1 MKILGIFLKL
11 MFVAMCIWIFIF
23 EAIWILVSVSNAQS
37 IKQQVNHRP
46 VRVRKELSAQDFYLF
61 ETSKIL
67 DEVNN
72 YIGQSKE
79 NISVI
84 FVGDL
89 MLSRGVNDRMRS
101 YNNYFYPFQELEG
114 FLNNADLT
122 FGNLESP
129 ILHGNYV
136 PVNSFSF
143 DAHPETANSMAKA
156 GFDVLSMANNHAG
169 NMGQAG
175 FLKSFEKL
183 NENGMYYVGAA
194 KKKSDLDQQGV
205 ITEVEGVKIGWLA
218 YAYGPSHYG
227 TDGDYPGMALMDIEK
242 MKQDV
247 ERLKKQTDHV
257 FVSMH
262 AGTEYTEN
270 ISSQQRNFAQAAI
283 DQGASLVIGH
293 HPHVV
298 QRIERYNNGFIM
310 FSLGNFVFDQMWS
323 QDTRRSLATK
333 IYLDKEDINRF
344 EYYPLKIYDYSQPR
358 LAEGSDRKN
367 IYNRLRT
374 ELNFEKAIFVNDN
387 KIEFT
392 DIAAQGLA
400 EQIEEK
406 VLAADINENKVPE
419 YIYQR
424 ENKLYIIENNAL
436 VWQSFPDWNVKKVF
450 LADANA
456 DNKTDINIILDKE
469 DGNHWFIYGWRRDSW
484 QPYWDS
490 SEIFPAI
497 IDIEEISPGKFLI
510 LEKENNKNNLTV
522 WQWEEWGHKLVDEV
536 KDVQIEKINRVG
548 NGLFFIK

>member
-1 MKILGIFLKL
+1 MKILGIFLKA
-11 MFVAMCIWIFIF
+11 MFVAMCVWIFVF
-23 EAIWILVSVSNAQS
+23 EAIWILVSVSKAQPNVYQE
-37 IKQQVNHRP
+37 KQRP
-46 VRVRKELSAQDFYLF
+46 VCARKDLSAQDFYLF
-61 ETSKIL
+61 ETSAIL

-72 YIGQSKE
+72 FIGQSKK

-84 FVGDL
+84 FVGDI
-89 MLSRGVNDRMRS
+89 MLSRDVNDRMRA
-101 YNNYFYPFQELEG
+101 YNDYFYPFLELEG

-129 ILHGNYV
+129 ILYGNYV

-143 DAHPETANSMAKA
+143 DAHPETAKSMAKA

-175 FLKSFEKL
+175 FLKSFEKI
-183 NENGMYYVGAA
+183 NENGMYYTGAA
-194 KKKSDLDQQGV
+194 KKRSDLDQQGV
-205 ITEVEGVKIGWLA
+205 ITEVEGIKIGWLA

-242 MKQDV
+242 MKKDV
-247 ERLKKQTDHV
+247 ERLKKETNHV

-270 ISSQQRNFAQAAI
+270 ISGQQRDFAQAAI
-283 DQGASLVIGH
+283 DQGASMVIGH

-298 QRIERYNNGFIM
+298 QRVERYNDGFIM
-310 FSLGNFVFDQMWS
+310 FSLGNFIFDQMWS
-323 QDTRRSLATK
+323 QNTRRGLATK
-333 IYLDKEDINRF
+333 IYLDKENINRF
-344 EYYPLKIYDYSQPR
+344 EYYPIKIFDYSQPR
-358 LAEGSDRKN
+358 LAEENDKQN

-374 ELNFEKAIFVNDN
+374 ELNLEKAVFVNDN
-387 KIEFT
+387 KIKFT
-392 DIAAQGLA
+392 EIATQGLA

-406 VLAADINENKVPE
+406 VLTADLNENNIPE

-424 ENKLYIIENNAL
+424 EDKLYIIENNTL
-436 VWQSFPDWNVKKVF
+436 QWQSFPDWQVKKVF

-456 DNKTDINIILDKE
+456 DGKIDINIILDKE

-510 LEKENNKNNLTV
+510 LEKENDKKNLTV
-522 WQWEEWGHKLVDEV
+522 WEWEEWGHKLVDEV
-536 KDVQIEKINRVG
+536 KGVEFESIERVG